1 MTSSQSGTQA
11 GTQAVS
17 QGWVKFLSRGEGVGV
32 EVPFWTWP
40 TNSESRMKKV
50 ILVSISWAPE
60 SGSTEGQPNLGGTSP
75 GTTSPGR
82 GGPQGEV
89 APGEVPPQERWS
101 PKVVVL
107 RDSRLFHLAPDL
119 VRHQPGRVWGGHLYL
134 YPLPAREDV
143 AAAQPMEAAIV
154 HKVIKSDSVE
164 SVTIL
169 KQSRTICS
177 MGKSSDPPPG
187 I

>member
-1 MTSSQSGTQA
+1 
-11 GTQAVS
+11 
-17 QGWVKFLSRGEGVGV
+17 
-32 EVPFWTWP
+32 
-40 TNSESRMKKV
+40 MKKV
-50 ILVSISWAPE
+50 ILGPIFRAPE
-60 SGSTEGQPNLGGTSP
+60 SGSTEGQPTLGGTSP

-107 RDSRLFHLAPDL
+107 GDSRFFHLAPDL

-143 AAAQPMEAAIV
+143 AAAQVGQPS
-154 HKVIKSDSVE
+154 VITANNVANYPTFADGC
-164 SVTIL
+164 
-169 KQSRTICS
+169 QN
-177 MGKSSDPPPG
+177 G
-187 I
+187 

>member
-1 MTSSQSGTQA
+1 
-11 GTQAVS
+11 
-17 QGWVKFLSRGEGVGV
+17 
-32 EVPFWTWP
+32 
-40 TNSESRMKKV
+40 MKKV
-50 ILVSISWAPE
+50 ILVPISRGPE
-60 SGSTEGQPNLGGTSP
+60 SGSTEGQPTLGGTSP

-143 AAAQPMEAAIV
+143 AAAQDEERSNSAGV
-154 HKVIKSDSVE
+154 LRV
-164 SVTIL
+164 
-169 KQSRTICS
+169 SRVKERRLCRF
-177 MGKSSDPPPG
+177 
-187 I
+187 